1 MVRQAIRSSWGM
13 SVVLLISILLAPWS
27 ALGGETDRGE
37 EAEGLSATE
46 IPPKAHQ
53 KPMDVVQAKF
63 FLKDDRWE
71 IFPHFYAGV
80 LNNSY
85 ANRFLVLSGIGVSYH
100 ASESF
105 FLEAVVDFFPSFPRE
120 TYDDLKSLTK
130 ELAQRVEVGDEIPV
144 VPEESMV
151 AAVGVGFSPVYG
163 KINLVSY
170 YVQNFDISFVGG
182 AALLRIH
189 MDHYQVTDFD
199 ENGRAVI
206 TGPLAPRVTE
216 TFPSGSLGLSIR
228 FFLTRWLTLRTDA
241 RFYGYIDSNVVD
253 YANPYVE
260 NGVTKYPMKS
270 VFRNSFILAVGLSS
284 FWPRQ

>member
-1 MVRQAIRSSWGM
+1 MRRVNRSTWGL
-13 SVVLLISILLAPWS
+13 SLGFLFIVVYFHPS
-27 ALGGETDRGE
+27 ASGQVTDQGE
-37 EAEGLSATE
+37 EAEGLTSTE
-46 IPPKAHQ
+46 VSSESRR
-53 KPMDVVQAKF
+53 KPMGAVQAKF
-63 FLKDDRWE
+63 FVKDNRWE
-71 IFPHFYAGV
+71 VFPHFYAGV

-105 FLEAVVDFFPSFPRE
+105 FLEGVVDFFPSFPRE
-120 TYDDLKSLTK
+120 TYDDLKSLTRQ
-130 ELAQRVEVGDEIPV
+130 LAERVEVGDEIPV

-151 AAVGVGFSPVYG
+151 ASIGIGFSPVYG

-170 YVQNFDISFVGG
+170 YVQNFDISVVGG

-189 MDHYQVTDFD
+189 MDHYQVTGFD
-199 ENGRAVI
+199 EYGHAEI

-216 TFPSGSLGLSIR
+216 SFASGSLGLSIR

-241 RFYGYIDSNVVD
+241 RLYGYIDSDVVD
-253 YANPYVE
+253 YSNPYVE
-260 NGVTKYPMKS
+260 NGVTRYPLKS